1 MAEAIKNIVIPTEEL
16 PPLQDGQSNYIIRY
30 RIVSE
35 DRNRSSA
42 WSPIIVV
49 QDTQE
54 S

>member
-1 MAEAIKNIVIPTEEL
+1 MNEEIQEVLILDTEL
-16 PPLQDGQSNYIIRY
+16 PELAPGEQYLVRY

-42 WSPIIVV
+42 WSPITRL
-49 QDTQE
+49 DPGQE

>member
-1 MAEAIKNIVIPTEEL
+1 VNEEIQEVSVSELEL
-16 PPLQDGQSNYIIRY
+16 PELAPGEQYLVRY

-42 WSPIIVV
+42 WSPITRL
-49 QDTQE
+49 DPGQE